1 MSNQLY
7 TNVSLEQQE
16 IIAGGGSSNGYDGS
30 DNGIYV
36 EEDNYSEFLKDTLK
50 QAATTSANADGA
62 STAHALDISDVDA
75 FANVFKIV
83 DF

>member
-1 MSNQLY
+1 MSNELFSI
-7 TNVSLEQQE
+7 VSLEEQA
-16 IIAGGGSSNGYDGS
+16 IITGG

-62 STAHALDISDVDA
+62 TTAHALDITDVEA
-75 FANVFKIV
+75 FANVFKII